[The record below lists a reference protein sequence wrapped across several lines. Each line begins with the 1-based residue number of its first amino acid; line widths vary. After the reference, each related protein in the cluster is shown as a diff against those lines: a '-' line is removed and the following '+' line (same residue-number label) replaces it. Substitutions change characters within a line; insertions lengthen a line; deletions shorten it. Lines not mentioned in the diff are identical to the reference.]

1 MQRPRYSNP
10 ASSYGVVDL
19 SALRTPS
26 PAPAAPTA
34 AGTSDDASGTVIDV
48 TEATFQSEILERS
61 RQVPVVIDF
70 WAEWCGPC
78 KQLSPI
84 LERLANEYA
93 GRFVLAKIDTDA
105 NQMLAQQFG
114 IQSIPSVMAVV
125 AGQLVPLFQGA
136 LPERQVRQFID
147 QLLALAAKEFGMGS
161 ADGAGADADAALEPP
176 RDPALDPAYDALDRG
191 DMDGAAQ
198 AFRNVLAA
206 DPANVE
212 AKTAL
217 AQLELLTRTQG
228 ADPVALRA
236 AADAKPD
243 DVPAQLAAA
252 DVELATGAV
261 ENAFDRLVKTVS
273 RTAGADRDQA
283 RVRLLEYFEL
293 LGPEDPRVT
302 AGRSA
307 LMRVLF

>member
-10 ASSYGVVDL
+10 ASGYGVVDL

-26 PAPAAPTA
+26 QPTEAAASPGPDD
-34 AGTSDDASGTVIDV
+34 GTSGVVIDV
-48 TEATFQSEILERS
+48 SEATFQADILERS

-70 WAEWCGPC
+70 WASWCGPC

-84 LERLANEYA
+84 LERLAAEYG
-93 GRFVLAKIDTDA
+93 GRFILAKIDTDA
-105 NQMLAQQFG
+105 NQTLAAQFG

-136 LPERQVRQFID
+136 LPEPQVRQYLD
-147 QLLALAAKEFGMGS
+147 QLLALAAKEFGMG
-161 ADGAGADADAALEPP
+161 DPEDAAAEPV
-176 RDPALDPAYDALDRG
+176 RDPALDPAYEALDRG
-191 DMDGAAQ
+191 DLDGAAQ
-198 AFRNVLAA
+198 AFRNVLEA
-206 DPANVE
+206 DPSNLE

-217 AQLELLTRTQG
+217 GQLDLLKRTQG

-243 DVPAQLAAA
+243 DVQAQLAAA
-252 DVELATGAV
+252 DVDVAIGAV
-261 ENAFDRLVKTVS
+261 EAAIDRLVRTVS
-273 RTAGADRDQA
+273 RTAGEDRDAA
-283 RVRLLEYFEL
+283 RLRLLEYFEL

>member
-1 MQRPRYSNP
+1 M
-10 ASSYGVVDL
+10 
-19 SALRTPS
+19 
-26 PAPAAPTA
+26 
-34 AGTSDDASGTVIDV
+34 SDAASGVVIDV
-48 TEATFQSEILERS
+48 TEATFQTEILERS

-70 WAEWCGPC
+70 WASWCGPC

-84 LERLANEYA
+84 LERLAAEYG
-93 GRFVLAKIDTDA
+93 GRFTLAKIDTDA
-105 NQMLAQQFG
+105 NQMLASQFG

-136 LPERQVRQFID
+136 LPEPQVRQYLD

-161 ADGAGADADAALEPP
+161 PDDAMPDSAAEPA

-191 DMDGAAQ
+191 DLDGAAQ

-206 DPANVE
+206 DPTNTE

-217 AQLELLTRTQG
+217 GQLELLQRTRG
-228 ADPVALRA
+228 ADPLALRA
-236 AADAKPD
+236 TADAKPD
-243 DVPAQLAAA
+243 DVAAQCAAA
-252 DVELATGAV
+252 DADLATGAV
-261 ENAFDRLVKTVS
+261 EAAIDRLVRTVS
-273 RTAGADRDQA
+273 RTAGADRDAA
-283 RVRLLEYFEL
+283 RLRLLEYFEL
-293 LGPEDPRVT
+293 LGPEDPRVA